1 MPVRVGSWAI
11 FSGGGLPSL
20 GQEGAMPSLLGA
32 GEGPW
37 IQGTVVAKSWLLQ
50 LLYQNIILSQKEEN
64 IIY

>member
-32 GEGPW
+32 GEGLW

-50 LLYQNIILSQKEEN
+50 LLYQNIILSYEEEN